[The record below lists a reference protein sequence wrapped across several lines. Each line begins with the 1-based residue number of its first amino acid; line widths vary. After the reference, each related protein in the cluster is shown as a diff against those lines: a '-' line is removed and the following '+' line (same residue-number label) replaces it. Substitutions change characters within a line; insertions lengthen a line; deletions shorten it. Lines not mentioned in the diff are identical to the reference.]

1 LRTPAEATSHRK
13 FGDASCLAQHGVFNH
28 AIYHP
33 ASRFW
38 LFQGIVAAIFLGL
51 ALALGGFAVWWIRD
65 RVS

>member
-1 LRTPAEATSHRK
+1 MK

-28 AIYHP
+28 AVYQP

-38 LFQGIVAAIFLGL
+38 LFQGIEAAIFIGMALVLG
-51 ALALGGFAVWWIRD
+51 ALAVGWVRD